1 MTTTTSNPI
10 EHWLITIGSAMQAS
24 WPPLAMARSLAD
36 LLDRR
41 QRLDTPLSGQ
51 GLR

>member
-10 EHWLITIGSAMQAS
+10 ERWLITIGSAMQAS
-24 WPPLAMARSLAD
+24 WPPLAVTRSLAD

-41 QRLDTPLSGQ
+41 QVRSAPIDG
-51 GLR
+51 RDVR